1 MEAKELGEIEPVAK
15 TEARVASVFHIEVL
29 TLRRWE
35 ERSDPREFQ
44 SWLTFGLTAL

>member
-35 ERSDPREFQ
+35 DAATPASSNRGSP
-44 SWLTFGLTAL
+44 SA